1 MKHKVEQLKW
11 LYGAFTGACVTY
23 FLALLSS
30 NQPVSD
36 SLLLFLATCLFA
48 GLLPVFAGFT
58 FAHAYLIEDQTPAKK
73 IEAALGSERVRNLTR
88 YALWS
93 FFVAFVLL
101 VSHFSLIAGA
111 FMLGGSWYI
120 RDELKAFI
128 GSVRDGT

>member
-88 YALWS
+88 YALWA

-111 FMLGGSWYI
+111 FMFGGSWYI

>member
-11 LYGAFTGACVTY
+11 LYGAFTGACAAY

-36 SLLLFLATCLFA
+36 SFLLFLATCLFA

-58 FAHAYLIEDQTPAKK
+58 FAHAYLIENQTPAKN
-73 IEAALGSERVRNLTR
+73 IEAVLGSEQIRSLTR
-88 YALWS
+88 YALWAL
-93 FFVAFVLL
+93 FAAFVLL

-111 FMLGGSWYI
+111 LMLGGSWYI
-120 RDELKAFI
+120 WDEIAVFMER
-128 GSVRDGT
+128 VRDGA

>member
-73 IEAALGSERVRNLTR
+73 IEAALGSERVRNLTK
-88 YALWS
+88 YALWA
-93 FFVAFVLL
+93 FFAAFVLL

-111 FMLGGSWYI
+111 IMLGGSWYI